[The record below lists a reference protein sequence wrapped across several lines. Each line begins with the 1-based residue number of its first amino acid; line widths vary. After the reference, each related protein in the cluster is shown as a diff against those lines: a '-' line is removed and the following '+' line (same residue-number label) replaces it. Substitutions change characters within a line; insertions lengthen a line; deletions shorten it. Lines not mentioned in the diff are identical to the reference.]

1 MKTSKKRMS
10 FDFLKRLIEEGLQ
23 IPLCLTELK
32 TIRSMHF
39 RSTQIKLRANYLMS
53 YPLYKFKAAD

>member
-1 MKTSKKRMS
+1 MS

-53 YPLYKFKAAD
+53 YPLYKFKAVD